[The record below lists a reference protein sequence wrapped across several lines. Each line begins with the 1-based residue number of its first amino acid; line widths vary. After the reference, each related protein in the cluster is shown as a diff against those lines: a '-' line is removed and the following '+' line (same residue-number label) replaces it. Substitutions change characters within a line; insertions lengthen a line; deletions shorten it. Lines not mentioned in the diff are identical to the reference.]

1 MLYYNYEKNQMLILD
16 QEEPE
21 VILYQF
27 NNKIQLVHEVKLET
41 IEALKILG
49 NKEEWSLI

>member
-1 MLYYNYEKNQMLILD
+1 MFYYNYEKNQILILD

-27 NNKIQLVHEVKLET
+27 NNKIQLIQEKKLEAN
-41 IEALKILG
+41 EALEILRDQ
-49 NKEEWSLI
+49 EWSPI

>member
-1 MLYYNYEKNQMLILD
+1 MLYYNYEKNQILILD

-27 NNKIQLVHEVKLET
+27 NNKIQLIDEKKLE
-41 IEALKILG
+41 ALEVLEILRS
-49 NKEEWSLI
+49 EEWSLI

>member
-1 MLYYNYEKNQMLILD
+1 MMFYYNYEKNQMLILD

-27 NNKIQLVHEVKLET
+27 NNKIQLIQEQKLET
-41 IEALKILG
+41 IEALKILRDQ
-49 NKEEWSLI
+49 EWSLI